1 MYMLVCTV
9 HHVHTLHLNLLLME
23 IPRVDEIHILLASMT
38 ISNCKKKSVLDR
50 DLSFLGPVTYIFL
63 QSVNYM

>member
-38 ISNCKKKSVLDR
+38 ISNCEKICSRQRPKFPRSCYLH
-50 DLSFLGPVTYIFL
+50 FPAEC
-63 QSVNYM
+63 